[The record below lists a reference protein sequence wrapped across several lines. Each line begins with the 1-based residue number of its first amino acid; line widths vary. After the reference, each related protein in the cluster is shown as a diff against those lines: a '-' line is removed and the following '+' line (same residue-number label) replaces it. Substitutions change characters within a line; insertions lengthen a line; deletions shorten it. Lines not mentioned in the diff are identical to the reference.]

1 MSNEFTN
8 NPIEEDEDQPINYLE
23 LHPLLSAVL
32 QSGEYFSD
40 VKTKGDLVS
49 LDIDLSS
56 VHEGVISINGE
67 DYTVMTD
74 EQADKAFDRYAESFY
89 EEVIKSCSESFPKS
103 LERAI
108 QSGRSEIKQALRD
121 WLREDYEDLHA
132 DMKESDS
139 SDEDLYINELHEI
152 LCNENYMEPIEDYDD
167 VEAEPDRDD
176 EEYES
181 LTDEEFEEA
190 QSLYE
195 ERKANHIQSQKD
207 LIESEIDDYAE
218 KRIVALA
225 DDLDDPVEEFKWRFG
240 DTEILKS
247 VLNHELGESK
257 IDEILTE
264 QTKEDLRQDGRGIMN
279 SYDHVESEVCLTY
292 ISNDQGALDSVY
304 LYVYKSHLSGYFDDD
319 DDNFDFLHYENV
331 KERFLEN
338 QKVSDYRNE
347 VMSALGVEVT
357 PRND

>member
-1 MSNEFTN
+1 MSDEFVN
-8 NPIEEDEDQPINYLE
+8 NPIEEDEDQPINFLE

-32 QSGEYFSD
+32 QSGEYFSN
-40 VKTKGDLVS
+40 VKTKGDLEL
-49 LDIDLSS
+49 LDVDLSS
-56 VHEGVISINGE
+56 GHEGVIWIDGE

-74 EQADKAFDRYAESFY
+74 EQADKAFDRYAESLY
-89 EEVIKSCSESFPKS
+89 KEVIKPCREGFPES
-103 LERAI
+103 LNRAI
-108 QSGRSEIKQALRD
+108 QSGNSEIEQALRD
-121 WLREDYEDLHA
+121 WFREDYEDIHA
-132 DMKESDS
+132 QMKESDS
-139 SDEDLYINELHEI
+139 SDEDLYINELHET
-152 LCNENYMEPIEDYDD
+152 LCAENYMEPIEDFDNI
-167 VEAEPDRDD
+167 EAEPDRDD

-195 ERKANHIQSQKD
+195 ERKTNHIQSQKD

-257 IDEILTE
+257 IDEILIE
-264 QTKEDLRQDGRGIMN
+264 QTKEDLRPDGRGRMN
-279 SYDHVESEVCLTY
+279 NYDNLEAEVCLTY
-292 ISNDQGALDSVY
+292 ISDDQGTLDSVY

-319 DDNFDFLHYENV
+319 DNFDFLHYENI
-331 KERFLEN
+331 KNCFLESA
-338 QKVSDYRNE
+338 KVDDYRNE
-347 VMSALGVEVT
+347 VMNDLDFEVM
-357 PRND
+357 PRSG